1 MDFRF
6 RWNLGREGGIRIESP
21 LALDLVVR
29 LEGERFWVLEKRAS
43 MLGSWSRY
51 GLGGAEAL
59 KLLLDLYNR

>member
-1 MDFRF
+1 MDFLL
-6 RWNLGREGGIRIESP
+6 RWNLGREGGIKIESP

-43 MLGSWSRY
+43 RLGSWSRY

-59 KLLLDLYNR
+59 KLLLDLYNW